1 MILSYLSHGAES
13 TTLNELTKSLCHY
26 NKESI
31 QEGYRSLITQ
41 LNVRL
46 SKLCFDTC
54 FDTCKHH

>member
-13 TTLNELTKSLCHY
+13 TTLNELTKSLYHY
-26 NKESI
+26 DKDSI

-41 LNVRL
+41 LNVRFT
-46 SKLCFDTC
+46 KLCFDTC